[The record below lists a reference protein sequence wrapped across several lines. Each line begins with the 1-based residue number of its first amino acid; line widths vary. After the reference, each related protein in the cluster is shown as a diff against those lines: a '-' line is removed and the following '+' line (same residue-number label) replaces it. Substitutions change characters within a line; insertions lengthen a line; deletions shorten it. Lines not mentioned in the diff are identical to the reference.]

1 MKNRSVAAAGLCA
14 VLCGLVGWSIG
25 AAQQGV
31 PLQSSAQQ
39 PPMVATDRDLQL
51 LREDLR
57 AQKQKLI
64 ADNLPMTES
73 APSSCGRFITAI
85 PRN

>member
-51 LREDLR
+51 LPTICR
-57 AQKQKLI
+57 
-64 ADNLPMTES
+64 
-73 APSSCGRFITAI
+73 
-85 PRN
+85 